1 MAQAAPPDLLFWGT
15 SLFGDVL
22 CSSAQLVSWARPME
36 RGTQLSSLMPGEA
49 VQPDS
54 TVKC

>member
-22 CSSAQLVSWARPME
+22 CSSAQLALWARPTE
-36 RGTQLSSLMPGEA
+36 RRTQLSSLMPGKA

-54 TVKC
+54 AVKC